1 MDKYKGISLEKKCFK
16 NKHKN
21 ERHHIDVK
29 NIFLIKKLFITSSAK
44 DPSSNLPHV
53 PNPFWDYKFTPHPF
67 HFFHTPFT
75 FLLSILSLSS

>member
-53 PNPFWDYKFTPHPF
+53 PNPF
-67 HFFHTPFT
+67 
-75 FLLSILSLSS
+75 